1 MSVLEVKWGD
11 KKYSIG
17 LAYDVTTIGRG
28 DENLIQLKDKKVSRR
43 HCKILKTPKGYQIV
57 DNKSGNG
64 TFVNGLR
71 LDGEYY
77 LKDSDVIRLTT
88 TTGAV
93 EIMFSD
99 EEFKA
104 VAEAVAAAQSG
115 EPRPDGRA
123 ASPPPVLTDVSISDP
138 QSRQDE
144 TADNPQGHP
153 VGDSPADDEM
163 VGATTAVID
172 VEMIKEIN
180 KEIGEV
186 SPEQIVTPAN
196 TPKDFGAPTPTAKS
210 PEPPVPVPLP
220 VKAPAPKPFVPQH
233 KPEPVKTP
241 STSSAVKAAPKPVA
255 PPAKPTSTTSAK
267 VVAASKPLIPATK
280 PSGFSKLA
288 KIAPGKRTGKFKTAA
303 KAETEPTEPEKP
315 DKKSKPAMSSKTKNL
330 MLVGGIAAVVL
341 MSVALL
347 MSSEASAKRQIEI
360 NKKETEFL
368 KQAKGLAESKK
379 YYDAVKKLNE
389 FLADKD
395 FTDAKS
401 RDGVQKQVELLEDQI
416 KKEKAA
422 DIKLAPLVQKA
433 NSAEIKE
440 YPGIL
445 AELKSFVE
453 EYNGTEAMVRAQ
465 AEYQRLQRIAASHK
479 ESDAAESFGK
489 TRSEADKLVKKK
501 KYDDALAKWGEF
513 STLYPNLDDILRNKV
528 NNEVQRIKNIME
540 QKK

>member
-93 EIMFSD
+93 EMMFSS

-104 VAEAVAAAQSG
+104 VAEAVAAAQ
-115 EPRPDGRA
+115 PQPA
-123 ASPPPVLTDVSISDP
+123 ASPPPALTDISISD
-138 QSRQDE
+138 
-144 TADNPQGHP
+144 PQGHP
-153 VGDSPADDEM
+153 VGGSPADDEM

-180 KEIGEV
+180 KEIDEV
-186 SPEQIVTPAN
+186 TPEQIV
-196 TPKDFGAPTPTAKS
+196 APV
-210 PEPPVPVPLP
+210 PEPLPMPAPITGGPV
-220 VKAPAPKPFVPQH
+220 APKPAPAATATTAPP
-233 KPEPVKTP
+233 KPEPKKPTTAVARPDEHPFGRAVKT
-241 STSSAVKAAPKPVA
+241 APKPAV
-255 PPAKPTSTTSAK
+255 PPPPTTKTVPAAKPNR
-267 VVAASKPLIPATK
+267 
-280 PSGFSKLA
+280 FSKLS
-288 KIAPGKRTGKFKTAA
+288 KTLGKTGSIKPLGRTGKSKQPVDAGGQP
-303 KAETEPTEPEKP
+303 AETGKP
-315 DKKSKPAMSSKTKNL
+315 DKKSTPAMSSKTKNL
-330 MLVGGIAAVVL
+330 MLIGGIAAVVL

-360 NKKETEFL
+360 NKKETELL

-379 YYDAVKKLNE
+379 YYDAIKKLNE
-389 FLADKD
+389 FLDDKD

-422 DIKLAPLVQKA
+422 DIKLAPLVQKT

-440 YPGIL
+440 YPEIL
-445 AELKSFVE
+445 GELKSFVE
-453 EYNGTEAMVRAQ
+453 EYNGTEAMVKAQ

-528 NNEVQRIKNIME
+528 NNEIQRIKNIME